1 MTIGVV
7 VGAGGGDEAGGIVDD
22 GGGERVGF
30 GIVDH
35 AQIDRR
41 SLPTIDLGVVNNP
54 KPYCM
59 YCGRGT
65 GFRSVEFREFIP
77 SG

>member
-7 VGAGGGDEAGGIVDD
+7 VGAGGGDEAGDVVDD

-35 AQIDRR
+35 AQIDCRQT
-41 SLPTIDLGVVNNP
+41 PTIDLGVAGH
-54 KPYCM
+54 CM

-65 GFRSVEFREFIP
+65 RFRSIEFREFIP

>member
-1 MTIGVV
+1 M
-7 VGAGGGDEAGGIVDD
+7 DD

-35 AQIDRR
+35 AQIDCWQT
-41 SLPTIDLGVVNNP
+41 PTIDLG
-54 KPYCM
+54 M
-59 YCGRGT
+59 AGHCGRGN
-65 GFRSVEFREFIP
+65 GFCSVEFREFIP